1 MSEIASKNSRREFLE
16 RRNALWFQLRLL
28 EGPQDISA
36 DPQLE
41 AVMSELMAL
50 TKFSR
55 EQVWAGLGWE
65 TQL

>member
-1 MSEIASKNSRREFLE
+1 MAEIGSKNSKRTFLE

-41 AVMSELMAL
+41 EVISELMAL
-50 TKFSR
+50 TKLSR